1 MRLKITVNSVQ
12 GDEPYGGEQILDCEV
27 GEYRL
32 DEIFR
37 LPFFRIIID
46 EVIDGFA
53 CFRLMEGGVAHYFAM
68 SAADGEEHWERQT
81 SIGEDC
87 FTFKVLE
94 D

>member
-46 EVIDGFA
+46 DVIEGFV
-53 CFRLMEGGVAHYFAM
+53 CFRLMEGGEAHYFAM
-68 SAADGEEHWERQT
+68 SREDGEERWERQT
-81 SIGEDC
+81 PIGEDN
-87 FTFKVLE
+87 FTFEVLE